1 MINYFAL
8 DKRLTINIQ
17 TAVSDNLVVC
27 IVDLWYI
34 LNNEYLLFI
43 LTFILLQGF
52 QEKTQNSKI
61 VFVYSSE
68 MIHFQKNSA
77 EVGYFM
83 LAQDSGLQ
91 LK

>member
-1 MINYFAL
+1 MTNYFAL
-8 DKRLTINIQ
+8 DKRLAINIQ

-61 VFVYSSE
+61 VSVYSSE
-68 MIHFQKNSA
+68 ILSDTFKKLS
-77 EVGYFM
+77 
-83 LAQDSGLQ
+83 
-91 LK
+91 